1 VRGLERELVELVRA
15 VPRGRVTTYGDLA
28 ASLGDPVAARAVAA
42 MLRESPHPR
51 GTPVHRVV
59 LADGSLGGDPS
70 TRAARGRALE
80 REGVRVEGGRVAR
93 FERLRAGRIPSGMPL
108 RELQREQGR
117 LRAHVHPGPLPWAP
131 ERFAGVD
138 VAYARGREAFAAAV
152 EVDAVTLEVLRERAV
167 RVRIDFPYIPTYLS
181 YRELP
186 AVEAA
191 LEGWD
196 MPRTVLFIDGQGAL
210 HPRGF
215 GIACHVGVA
224 LGVPTV
230 GVAKSLLWGA
240 FDAGA
245 LARDGH
251 APVVGEGIHAGWA
264 VMPPRGRPV
273 FASPGHMVSLE
284 QALALTLAATVRR
297 QPVALELAHRLATSR
312 RRRGG

>member
-1 VRGLERELVELVRA
+1 MRGLERELLDLVRA

-28 ASLGDPVAARAVAA
+28 SALGDPVAARAVAA
-42 MLRESPHPR
+42 MLRELPNPG
-51 GTPVHRVV
+51 GTPLHRVV

-80 REGVRVEGGRVAR
+80 REGVHVEGGRLAR
-93 FERLRAGRIPSGMPL
+93 FERLRARLAGRGAPL
-108 RELQREQGR
+108 RRLRQEQSR
-117 LRAHVHPGPLPWAP
+117 LRARVHPGPLPFAP
-131 ERFAGVD
+131 EALAGVD
-138 VAYARGREAFAAAV
+138 VAYTRGREAFAAAV
-152 EVDAVTLEVLRERAV
+152 EVDASTLEVLRERAV

-196 MPRTVLFIDGQGAL
+196 LSRTVLFIDGQGSI

-264 VMPPRGRPV
+264 VRPPRGRPV
-273 FASPGHMVSLE
+273 FASPGNMVSLDE
-284 QALALTLAATVRR
+284 ALELAMAATVRR
-297 QPVALELAHRLATSR
+297 QPVPLELAHRLATLR
-312 RRRGG
+312 RKGGA

>member
-1 VRGLERELVELVRA
+1 MRGLERELVDLVRA

-28 ASLGDPVAARAVAA
+28 ASLGDPVAARAVAR
-42 MLRESPHPR
+42 MLGELPSLE

-59 LADGSLGGDPS
+59 LADGSMGGDPS
-70 TRAARGRALE
+70 TRPERRRALE
-80 REGVRVEGGRVAR
+80 REGVRLEGGRVAR
-93 FERLRAGRIPSGMPL
+93 FGRVRAGRIASSMPL
-108 RELQREQGR
+108 RTLRREQER
-117 LRAHVHPGPLPWAP
+117 LRAHVHPGPLPHAP

-138 VAYARGREAFAAAV
+138 VAYTRGREAFAAAV
-152 EVDAVTLEVLRERAV
+152 EVDAATLEVVRERAV
-167 RVRIDFPYIPTYLS
+167 RVRVDFPYIPTYLAF
-181 YRELP
+181 RELP

-196 MPRTVLFIDGQGAL
+196 LARALLFIDGQGAL

-230 GVAKSLLWGA
+230 GVAKGLLWGA
-240 FDAGA
+240 LDGKV
-245 LARDGH
+245 LDRDGH

-264 VMPPRGRPV
+264 VRPPRGRPV

-284 QALALTLAATVRR
+284 EALALTVKTTVRR
-297 QPVALELAHRLATSR
+297 QPVPLELAHRLATGR
-312 RRRGG
+312 RMEGA

>member
-1 VRGLERELVELVRA
+1 MRGLERSLVELVRA

-51 GTPVHRVV
+51 GAPVHRVV
-59 LADGSLGGDPS
+59 LADGSLGGDPT
-70 TRAARGRALE
+70 TRAARARALE
-80 REGVRVEGGRVAR
+80 REGVRVDGGRVAR
-93 FERLRAGRIPSGMPL
+93 FDRLRVGRLPSDMPL
-108 RELQREQGR
+108 RTLQREQGR
-117 LRAHVHPGPLPWAP
+117 LRAHVSPGPLPWAP
-131 ERFAGVD
+131 ERYAGVD
-138 VAYARGREAFAAAV
+138 VAYTGGREAFAAAA
-152 EVDAVTLEVLRERAV
+152 EVDAATLEVLQERTV
-167 RVRIDFPYIPTYLS
+167 RVSIDFPYIPTYLS

-196 MPRTVLFIDGQGAL
+196 MSRTVLFVDGQGAI

-224 LGVPTV
+224 LDVPAV

-240 FDAGA
+240 FDEGA
-245 LARDGH
+245 LAREGH
-251 APVVGEGIHAGWA
+251 APVVGGGIHAGWA
-264 VMPPRGRPV
+264 VRPPRGRPV

-297 QPVALELAHRLATSR
+297 QPVPLELAHRMATA
-312 RRRGG
+312 RRRGGA